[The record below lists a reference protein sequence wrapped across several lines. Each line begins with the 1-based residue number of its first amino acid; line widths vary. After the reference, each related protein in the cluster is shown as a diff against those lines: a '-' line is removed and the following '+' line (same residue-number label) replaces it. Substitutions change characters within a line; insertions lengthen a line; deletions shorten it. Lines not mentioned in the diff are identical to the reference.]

1 MNAANT
7 RLSRA
12 TSQHVVGNHARVVAS
27 AAGGVRKDSL
37 NLPRFLSQT
46 QYSFCF
52 FPTLLFAL
60 SRFAFFAGFL
70 FSPNHFLVR
79 CFTIFYFLRGTLF
92 LFFHD
97 TLFLAAFKMGVK
109 IFRTITIFPCSPR
122 YLSFVAS
129 RYL

>member
-1 MNAANT
+1 VRAARKSNGEESNT

-12 TSQHVVGNHARVVAS
+12 TSQHVIEIHARVVAS

-60 SRFAFFAGFL
+60 SRFVF
-70 FSPNHFLVR
+70 
-79 CFTIFYFLRGTLF
+79 FTIFYFLAEPFACF
-92 LFFHD
+92 LHD
-97 TLFLAAFKMGVK
+97 TLLPL
-109 IFRTITIFPCSPR
+109 R
-122 YLSFVAS
+122 L
-129 RYL
+129 